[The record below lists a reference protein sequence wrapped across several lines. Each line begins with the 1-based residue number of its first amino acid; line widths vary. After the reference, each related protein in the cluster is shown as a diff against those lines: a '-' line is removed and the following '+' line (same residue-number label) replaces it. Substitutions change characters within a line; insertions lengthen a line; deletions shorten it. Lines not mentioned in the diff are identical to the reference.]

1 MPRYFFTIRWPE
13 YRALDEHGTQLE
25 DDTAALNHACRLV
38 RELRARGGYDNPAL
52 LLHVSCESRQMVLSI
67 PFLAA
72 CA

>member
-13 YRALDEHGTQLE
+13 HQEIDEHGTQLK
-25 DDTAALNHACRLV
+25 DDDAALNHACRLV
-38 RELRARGGYDNPAL
+38 RELQAHGGYDNPAL
-52 LLHVSCESRQMVLSI
+52 ALHVSCESRQMVLSI